1 MKLSAATAHI
11 KALSSSALMPRRSV
25 AKTGGASSVL
35 DVIHT
40 PCSDGAMSVD
50 SCRSN
55 ATKSITMMDVDPLR
69 RRRDEDEDMSLVTN
83 IEDERFR
90 RKVCADSCSSKDGD
104 SVGDISMGDTVK
116 GSCDASNVLAV
127 IHTPCS
133 DGAMSVDSC
142 CSNATKSITMM
153 DVDPLRR
160 RRDEEIDM
168 SLVTNIVDERF
179 RRKVCVDSFGGK
191 DGDSVGDISMG
202 DTVKGSISSRSG
214 LNGPYWADF
223 ELEVARCGDVF
234 GMKISIPYRR
244 LTRSRLKMASRSE
257 ISCDVSLMEGTQDSS
272 SMEIGYENDEDVFI
286 EQSFITRRII
296 DEDPDSDSDDSGDD
310 DDEDEESVTSNLTA
324 DVEGDLAFE
333 GLDVQAIDVCQK
345 RMGRMDLDENSNVME
360 VDDDEDSVVIA
371 RYLIKTTEVLDQHKS
386 RRYFTRGLAKLLL
399 KRTRSGLCY

>member
-69 RRRDEDEDMSLVTN
+69 RRRDEDMSLDTS
-83 IEDERFR
+83 IDGKRFR
-90 RKVCADSCSSKDGD
+90 RKVCADNSS
-104 SVGDISMGDTVK
+104 
-116 GSCDASNVLAV
+116 
-127 IHTPCS
+127 
-133 DGAMSVDSC
+133 
-142 CSNATKSITMM
+142 
-153 DVDPLRR
+153 
-160 RRDEEIDM
+160 
-168 SLVTNIVDERF
+168 
-179 RRKVCVDSFGGK
+179 GK
-191 DGDSVGDISMG
+191 DGDSIGEVSMG
-202 DTVKGSISSRSG
+202 GTVKGSISSRSG

-257 ISCDVSLMEGTQDSS
+257 ISCDVSSMEGTQESS